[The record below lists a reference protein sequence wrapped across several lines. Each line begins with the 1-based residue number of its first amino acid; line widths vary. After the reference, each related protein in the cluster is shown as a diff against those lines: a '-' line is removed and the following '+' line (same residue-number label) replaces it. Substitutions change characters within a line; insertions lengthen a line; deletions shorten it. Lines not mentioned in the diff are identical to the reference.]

1 LINIIYIFVDT
12 IDKDYM
18 PKDKIIINFRSS
30 LAKPT
35 NEELQKAINQHFSLN
50 EPFEGGGVNPFPKP
64 KDFLAFPFRQLSA
77 EQVGSGTWKS
87 TDFSNEAVL
96 REALPLFDGKPA
108 YFNHDQDAKKA
119 IGTLGAAKWTPT
131 YVNEKGLPV
140 PAGIDAPFII
150 DSVLFG
156 HLCRILNSPTSP
168 IQCCSVAIEFEYE
181 PSHIFENPNDFLW
194 HVGETIDGREVTRI
208 VTKIIS
214 IGESSLV
221 HEGAAPHSRKTDEN
235 GRLVTL
241 PYSAATDDEKESY
254 QANHCYTV
262 DCEFKGKLQFEKPT
276 AKTMKVVVLDNGKA
290 TEATFEKWDNNLIAV
305 DKTLLAQLQ
314 ERASELETVK
324 GEKVALSAEKNAL
337 LLEKENLLREQTE
350 LQKQLAPLNEL
361 LATKK
366 EKAKALYSA
375 FTNNNPQELL
385 LKEIE
390 TADNAKLDVLI
401 TTFGGKLAEDFSG
414 VCGDCGSKKVEF
426 RSANPTQ
433 KEDKTVVE
441 DYDLTKYNK

>member
-1 LINIIYIFVDT
+1 
-12 IDKDYM
+12 M
-18 PKDKIIINFRSS
+18 KI
-30 LAKPT
+30 
-35 NEELQKAINQHFSLN
+35 
-50 EPFEGGGVNPFPKP
+50 
-64 KDFLAFPFRQLSA
+64 
-77 EQVGSGTWKS
+77 
-87 TDFSNEAVL
+87 
-96 REALPLFDGKPA
+96 
-108 YFNHDQDAKKA
+108 
-119 IGTLGAAKWTPT
+119 
-131 YVNEKGLPV
+131 
-140 PAGIDAPFII
+140 
-150 DSVLFG
+150 
-156 HLCRILNSPTSP
+156 
-168 IQCCSVAIEFEYE
+168 
-181 PSHIFENPNDFLW
+181 
-194 HVGETIDGREVTRI
+194 
-208 VTKIIS
+208 
-214 IGESSLV
+214 
-221 HEGAAPHSRKTDEN
+221 
-235 GRLVTL
+235 
-241 PYSAATDDEKESY
+241 
-254 QANHCYTV
+254 
-262 DCEFKGKLQFEKPT
+262 
-276 AKTMKVVVLDNGKA
+276 VVLDNGKA

-314 ERASELETVK
+314 ERASDLETVK

-337 LLEKENLLREQTE
+337 LLEKETLLREQTE

-433 KEDKTVVE
+433 KEEKTVVE